1 MNTKP
6 VFRKQILGVRKAESY
21 RCRVPG
27 CGLDC
32 GDQGTLERHLR
43 RAHAELIS
51 GSDKH
56 DDALAVPETSHAVR
70 AMTGIDIDAA
80 RSIEKTNRAMG
91 IVKSFLPRTMPRPA
105 REES

>member
-6 VFRKQILGVRKAESY
+6 VFRRQILGVRKAESF

-32 GDQGTLERHLR
+32 GDEGTLERHLI

-51 GSDKH
+51 WSDRH
-56 DDALAVPETSHAVR
+56 DDAPDTIYAIR
-70 AMTGIDIDAA
+70 AITVIDIDAA

-91 IVKSFLPRTMPRPA
+91 VVKSFLARTMP
-105 REES
+105 EQTKGES